1 MKMQKLLLTSTT
13 LVASV
18 FLLISCG
25 KQQEKQLSQ
34 SSSSS
39 QTVQTSK
46 SDDKSEAK
54 VVQSASQDETDVT
67 SASSEAQPK
76 NETKSDTKDPAT
88 PAAGIDVNAL
98 AAGDFS
104 TVAGTWQND
113 LGDQFVIDG
122 NGSTVLKRSSGEVID
137 NNTFYNGRVDNNKY
151 VVSFGYYSSGS
162 SDPLFFI
169 PEGAAL
175 PLTGNPAPKEQ
186 LQLGSDAI
194 TASQH
199 PYYRV
204 SNQ

>member
-54 VVQSASQDETDVT
+54 VVQSASQDETDVA

-88 PAAGIDVNAL
+88 PAAGIDVNDL

-204 SNQ
+204 SN

>member
-1 MKMQKLLLTSTT
+1 MKNAKLLLTSTT

-25 KQQEKQLSQ
+25 KQQEKQTSQ

-46 SDDKSEAK
+46 SDVKSEAK
-54 VVQSASQDETDVT
+54 VVQSASQDETNAASV
-67 SASSEAQPK
+67 SSEAQPK
-76 NETKSDTKDPAT
+76 NETKSDTKAPAI

-204 SNQ
+204 SN

>member
-1 MKMQKLLLTSTT
+1 MKNAKLMFLATALASSIILLGACS
-13 LVASV
+13 
-18 FLLISCG
+18 
-25 KQQEKQLSQ
+25 KQQEKQTSQ
-34 SSSSS
+34 NSSSS

-46 SDDKSEAK
+46 SDSKSEAK
-54 VVQSASQDETDVT
+54 AVQSASQDETDVA

-113 LGDQFVIDG
+113 LGDAI
-122 NGSTVLKRSSGEVID
+122 VL
-137 NNTFYNGRVDNNKY
+137 NNQG
-151 VVSFGYYSSGS
+151 VVSHTLNGKESSDYTLLKGQVSDGSYVSTLAYTAGS
-162 SDPLFFI
+162 SSATFLVI
-169 PEGAAL
+169 PEGAVL
-175 PLTGNPAPKEQ
+175 PDIGNENPKAQ
-186 LQLGSDAI
+186 IRVGQDAI

-204 SNQ
+204 AD

>member
-1 MKMQKLLLTSTT
+1 MKNAKFLLTSTT

-25 KQQEKQLSQ
+25 KQQEKQTSQ

-46 SDDKSEAK
+46 SDVKSESKAI
-54 VVQSASQDETDVT
+54 QSASQDEPDVA
-67 SASSEAQPK
+67 SSSSEAQPK

-98 AAGDFS
+98 ATGDFS
-104 TVAGTWQND
+104 SVAGTWQND

-122 NGSTVLKRSSGEVID
+122 NGSTVLKRSSGEVIE

-199 PYYRV
+199 PYYHV
-204 SNQ
+204 AN

>member
-1 MKMQKLLLTSTT
+1 MKNAKFLLTSTT

-54 VVQSASQDETDVT
+54 VVQSASQDETDVA

-113 LGDQFVIDG
+113 LGDQFVIDV

-204 SNQ
+204 SN